1 MEQVVAVIEVVQ
13 PWVYRVSFYL
23 SNAFVD
29 DPAILAFAFCWP
41 RAAFERLL
49 LARLMV
55 CLYKQLG

>member
-1 MEQVVAVIEVVQ
+1 MEQVVAAIEAVQ

-29 DPAILAFAFCWP
+29 DPAILAFAFCWS
-41 RAAFERLL
+41 RAAFRRFF

-55 CLYKQLG
+55 CLYKQVW

>member
-41 RAAFERLL
+41 RAALVRFFL
-49 LARLMV
+49 LA
-55 CLYKQLG
+55 